1 MKTLLSLLATPLAT
15 MGLVTIVD
23 STSFRVNPSMIA
35 KTGIVYCDTVK
46 VILEKTSFKDMTVL
60 YISDTAQTTAAISE
74 VLSKGYGELMRYA
87 GEKKVQPVKFMAW
100 YYAMQ
105 PPWQMD
111 IAIETNR
118 MDSELSGR
126 IKSRVQQGGEVLI
139 AHMWGPYD
147 KVGQAYLK
155 IENWMNDNK
164 RKAKGNPF
172 EVYLNDP
179 SAVKS
184 PSEIRTDIYQ
194 PIE

>member
-1 MKTLLSLLATPLAT
+1 MVS
-15 MGLVTIVD
+15 
-23 STSFRVNPSMIA
+23 SFPSNPSA
-35 KTGIVYCDTVK
+35 LFKTNSISQDTIK
-46 VILEKTSFKDMTVL
+46 VVLEKTSFKDMTVL
-60 YISDTAQTTAAISE
+60 YITDTAQTTAAISE
-74 VLSKGYGELMRYA
+74 VLGKAYGELMQCTK
-87 GEKKVQPVKFMAW
+87 ENKLLPIKFMAW
-100 YYAMQ
+100 YYSVE

-111 IAIETNR
+111 IAVETGK
-118 MDSELSGR
+118 MPAQPGGR
-126 IKSRVQQGGEVLI
+126 IKSRIQQGGEVLI

-155 IENWMNDNK
+155 IQNWMKENK
-164 RKAKGNPF
+164 RKGKGSPF